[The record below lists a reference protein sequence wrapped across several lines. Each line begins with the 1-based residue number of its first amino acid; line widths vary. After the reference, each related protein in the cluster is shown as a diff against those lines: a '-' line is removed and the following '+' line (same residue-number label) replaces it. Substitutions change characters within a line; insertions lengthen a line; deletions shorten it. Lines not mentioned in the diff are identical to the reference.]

1 MRRTTLVTV
10 SIAGHFAVALGLYA
24 AGIWKIERLESD
36 HRLAGIGVMTPT
48 QAAGGSPADLPAPK
62 FVKKEQRKVIKEP
75 HQPAL
80 MRDDVVAVSTSTNTK
95 GNGEGTGTGEN
106 KGPDVGGIPG
116 GVTCDALDC
125 TGVQAPQPPEPPKPV
140 KTVIN
145 VPPTILN
152 ALRTYG
158 DTQIH
163 PSRNTQNQML
173 TDGKTKVVGTVKVCI
188 QATGAI
194 GSVTLL
200 SSTKYPEYDQLLL
213 EGAKRWQYRPYM
225 IDGTAQP
232 ACSAVSFVYSI
243 K

>member
-62 FVKKEQRKVIKEP
+62 FVKKEQRKVVKDP
-75 HQPAL
+75 HQP
-80 MRDDVVAVSTSTNTK
+80 MKPREDVVAVSTSTNT
-95 GNGEGTGTGEN
+95 TGTGET
-106 KGPDVGGIPG
+106 KGPDSGLPG
-116 GVTCDALDC
+116 GVTCETSDC
-125 TGVQAPQPPEPPKPV
+125 FAGPAQPPEPPKP
-140 KTVIN
+140 KPTTVN
-145 VPPTILN
+145 VAPTILN

-188 QATGAI
+188 QASGAI

-200 SSTKYPEYDQLLL
+200 SSTKYAEYDQLLI